1 MKMSGLAPLVLIV
14 GPSGAG
20 KDTLLEGASRVLA
33 PTGQFYFSGREI
45 TRPVSA
51 EGEQH
56 TEISR
61 TEFNQKEAEGKFLL
75 SWRAHGNCYG
85 VPNTPSEE
93 IRRIGKTVVASVSRS
108 VIDDANARHQP
119 VHVIYVTAPK
129 SQLAKRLALRGRE
142 TEPEILERLNRA
154 GELEVS
160 GKNVTVITNDQD
172 IETGI
177 SKMITALQ
185 NASILEWEPAE

>member
-1 MKMSGLAPLVLIV
+1 M
-14 GPSGAG
+14 
-20 KDTLLEGASRVLA
+20 
-33 PTGQFYFSGREI
+33 
-45 TRPVSA
+45 
-51 EGEQH
+51 
-56 TEISR
+56 
-61 TEFNQKEAEGKFLL
+61 
-75 SWRAHGNCYG
+75 
-85 VPNTPSEE
+85 
-93 IRRIGKTVVASVSRS
+93 VASVSRS

-142 TEPEILERLNRA
+142 TEAEILERLNRA

-177 SKMITALQ
+177 SKTITALKT
-185 NASILEWEPAE
+185 ASILEWEPAE